1 MGSIADADG
10 IYPTRRRARAEHLGT
25 IADVARRIPVMRECE
40 VLVVGGGPAGT
51 AAATAAARAGADTV
65 LLERYNHLGGLATGG
80 LVIWI
85 DRMTDWSGNLVIRG
99 FAEELLA
106 RLPASAIKGP
116 PDDAFGSADVDL
128 VEHWRRRSS
137 AHHGIV
143 TCAPTIHPE
152 HLKTESQR
160 MVLESGAELLFHG
173 WAAEPVLD
181 EDGVVAGVFFE
192 SKEGR
197 RAIRAKLV
205 IDCTG
210 DGDIFYRAGA
220 RTDADIEERSIHH
233 CMNTSWLFSGVD
245 VDAWLAFR
253 YGQPAAYGAF
263 MEAGRQAS
271 PHGFEKPVVS
281 WDDTIALFMGPRLS
295 GLSGVD
301 VLDLSEAEIA
311 SREAMMAHLSF
322 YRANAPGFANVELL
336 QAGSQL
342 GVRHS
347 RRLAGRIRV
356 ARSDWGNGGLTEEEI
371 GASPSLAPQWP
382 SLSVPYGCLVPETLD
397 GLLAAGRH
405 VSCDPTSHSIL
416 REIPQCWLTGQA
428 AGVAAAIAVANKV
441 QPRSVDIAEVRRGLL
456 SQGAWLTP
464 VTPEIRS
471 AEALV
476 GTHRG

>member
-10 IYPTRRRARAEHLGT
+10 IFPTRRRVRQQNLGAIAEAARSVPIL
-25 IADVARRIPVMRECE
+25 RECD
-40 VLVVGGGPAGT
+40 VLVVGGGPAGS

-99 FAEELLA
+99 FAEELLS
-106 RLPASAIKGP
+106 RLPASTVKGP
-116 PDDAFGSADVDL
+116 ARDILGSTDAAL

-137 AHHGIV
+137 AHHGVV
-143 TCAPTIHPE
+143 TLAPTIHPE

-160 MVLESGAELLFHG
+160 LVLESGAELVLHG

-181 EDGVVAGVFFE
+181 EAGAVSGVLFE

-197 RAIRAKLV
+197 RAIRAKVV

-210 DGDIFYRAGA
+210 DGDLFYRAGA
-220 RTDADIEERSIHH
+220 RTDADIEKSSIHH
-233 CMNTSWLFSGVD
+233 CMNTSWLFGGVD
-245 VDAWLAFR
+245 MKAWLAFR
-253 YGQPAAYGAF
+253 YGEPQAFAAF
-263 MEAGRQAS
+263 MEAGRHAS
-271 PHGFEKPVVS
+271 PLGFEKPVIS
-281 WDDTIALFMGPRLS
+281 WDDGIALFMGPRLS

-311 SREAMMAHLSF
+311 SREAMLAHLAF
-322 YRANAPGFANVELL
+322 YRGNAPGFANAELL

-347 RRLAGRIRV
+347 RRLVGV
-356 ARSDWGNGGLTEEEI
+356 ARVTRADWRSGGSSETEI
-371 GASPSLAPQWP
+371 GLSPSLAPQWP

-428 AGVAAAIAVANKV
+428 AGVAAALAVSKNIP
-441 QPRSVDIAEVRRGLL
+441 PRAVEMADLRQVLRRQGVLLSAEDAPPRTAACAGTRRG
-456 SQGAWLTP
+456 
-464 VTPEIRS
+464 
-471 AEALV
+471 
-476 GTHRG
+476 